1 MISTVVEVHAD
12 HLVLTMP
19 EGASESQSLRQGDV
33 VDLLPRR
40 TRGRKRF
47 PEGQLLREH
56 TAILPELVED
66 RAWLD
71 AVPVGRERL

>member
-12 HLVLTMP
+12 RLVLSMP
-19 EGASESQSLRQGDV
+19 EDTQESQSLRQGDV
-33 VDLLPRR
+33 VDLLPRPR
-40 TRGRKRF
+40 RGRKRF

-56 TAILPELVED
+56 TAIMPELVDD